1 MTIFLCIYLIIGAI
15 ITSVLFHVFTLGVS
29 SEKLNLNK
37 YYILA
42 IKILMG
48 VALTISYPI
57 VILLIILGRN
67 DE

>member
-1 MTIFLCIYLIIGAI
+1 MTIFLCIYLIIGI
-15 ITSVLFHVFTLGVS
+15 IVTSIIFHVTTLGIS

-37 YYILA
+37 YDILA

-48 VALTISYPI
+48 VALTIAYPI

-67 DE
+67 DG